1 MSSATSPDF
10 LCAVLGGHLEGLDAP
25 SNKLRR
31 SMDNASKESLDR
43 QQQYKL
49 SLLRGRPD
57 ETLLR
62 SEPQS
67 KTVQAAGSGKITQC
81 NLTVTLAEEKKS
93 ELRGSKDKSARR
105 NRGRK

>member
-1 MSSATSPDF
+1 M
-10 LCAVLGGHLEGLDAP
+10 CAVLGGHLEGLDAP

-31 SMDNASKESLDR
+31 NMDNASKESLDR

-62 SEPQS
+62 SQTQS
-67 KTVQAAGSGKITQC
+67 ETVQAAGIGKITQC
-81 NLTVTLAEEKKS
+81 NLTVTSAAEETKS
-93 ELRGSKDKSARR
+93 ELRGSKNKSTRR
-105 NRGRK
+105 NRSRK